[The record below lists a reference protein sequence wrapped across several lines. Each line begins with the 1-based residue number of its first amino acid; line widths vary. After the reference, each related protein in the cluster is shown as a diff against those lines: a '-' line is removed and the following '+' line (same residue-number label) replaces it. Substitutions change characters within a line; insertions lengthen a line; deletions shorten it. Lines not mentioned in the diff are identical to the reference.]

1 MKKFIISSFAAVL
14 ASSAFAGITETAG
27 TDANGNAYA
36 QFDIV
41 GEASSS
47 ELASS
52 TYNSVWLNGTL
63 NFDGDRN
70 ITVPGQSQMGWGNYG
85 FGSKGN
91 SVLNFTGKGILT
103 VKAGNSLTSA
113 GGTLTINIAKGAGGI
128 VAYKV
133 GAYTTDAHKVV
144 LNLDEEYAIRSKDGG
159 DYGSSFY
166 VSVFSPFELNMS
178 ANQRVKFDFRV
189 STGPTVKITD
199 NALLIVD
206 TIDVSSISAKDVV
219 LTLDGGLEN
228 GAMLF
233 YKTSG
238 LTYDA
243 DEASITR
250 TVGENSQVIRFV
262 DTNGDKL
269 LNLDIKEIDM
279 NGRTYIAMTQVPEP
293 AEWAAIFGA
302 VALGLAACRRRK

>member
-14 ASSAFAGITETAG
+14 ASAAFATITETAG
-27 TDANGNAYA
+27 TDAKGNAYT

-47 ELASS
+47 ELASN

-70 ITVPGQSQMGWGNYG
+70 ITVSGESQMGWGNYG

-103 VKAGNSLTSA
+103 VSATNSLISA

-128 VAYKV
+128 VAPKV
-133 GAYTTDAHKVV
+133 GAFTGDAHKVV
-144 LNLDEEYAIRSKDGG
+144 LNLNEEYAIRSRDGG
-159 DYGSSFY
+159 DYGSGFY

-178 ANQRVKFDFRV
+178 ADQRVKFDFRV
-189 STGPTVKITD
+189 STGPTIKITN
-199 NALLIVD
+199 NAVLFVD
-206 TIDVSSISAKDVV
+206 TIEAYDVNATSVV

-250 TVGENSQVIRFV
+250 TIGGKSQVINFV
-262 DTNGDKL
+262 DENGDKL
-269 LNLDIKEIDM
+269 ANLDIKEIDM
-279 NGRTYIAMTQVPEP
+279 GGRTYIAMTQVPEP

>member
-27 TDANGNAYA
+27 TDANDNAYT

-47 ELASS
+47 ELASN

-70 ITVPGQSQMGWGNYG
+70 ITVSGASRMGWGDYG
-85 FGSKGN
+85 FGSRGN

-103 VKAGNSLTSA
+103 VSAVNSLTSA

-166 VSVFSPFELNMS
+166 ISVYSPFELNMS

-243 DEASITR
+243 YEASITR

-302 VALGLAACRRRK
+302 AALGLAACRRRK

>member
-14 ASSAFAGITETAG
+14 ASAAFATITETAG
-27 TDANGNAYA
+27 TDAKGNAYT

-47 ELASS
+47 ELASN

-70 ITVPGQSQMGWGNYG
+70 ITVSGESQMGWGNYG

-103 VKAGNSLTSA
+103 VSATNSLISA

-128 VAYKV
+128 VAPKV
-133 GAYTTDAHKVV
+133 GAFTGDAHKVV
-144 LNLDEEYAIRSKDGG
+144 LNLNEEYAIRSKDGG
-159 DYGSSFY
+159 DYGSGFY

-178 ANQRVKFDFRV
+178 ADQRVKFDFRV
-189 STGPTVKITD
+189 STGPTIKITN
-199 NALLIVD
+199 NAVLFVD
-206 TIDVSSISAKDVV
+206 TIEAYDVNATSVV

-250 TVGENSQVIRFV
+250 TIGGKSQVINFV
-262 DTNGDKL
+262 DENGDKL
-269 LNLDIKEIDM
+269 VNLDIKEIDM
-279 NGRTYIAMTQVPEP
+279 GGKTYIAMTQVPEP

>member
-27 TDANGNAYA
+27 TDANDNAYT

-47 ELASS
+47 ELASN

-70 ITVPGQSQMGWGNYG
+70 ITVSGESQMGWGNYG
-85 FGSKGN
+85 FGSRGN

-128 VAYKV
+128 VAPKV
-133 GAYTTDAHKVV
+133 GAFTTDAHKVV
-144 LNLDEEYAIRSKDGG
+144 LNLDQAYAIRSKDGG
-159 DYGSSFY
+159 DYGSGFY

-178 ANQRVKFDFRV
+178 ADQRVRFDFRV
-189 STGPTVKITD
+189 SAGPTIKITNGARLFVD
-199 NALLIVD
+199 AVEVFDPNA
-206 TIDVSSISAKDVV
+206 TDVV
-219 LTLDGGLEN
+219 LKLDGGLEN

-238 LTYDA
+238 LAYDA
-243 DEASITR
+243 EEVTITK
-250 TVGENSQVIRFV
+250 TTGGKSQVIHFV
-262 DTNGDKL
+262 DMEGNKL
-269 LNLDIKEIDM
+269 ANVDFKEMDVGG
-279 NGRTYIAMTQVPEP
+279 NSYIALVPEP

-302 VALGLAACRRRK
+302 IALAAAAYRRRK